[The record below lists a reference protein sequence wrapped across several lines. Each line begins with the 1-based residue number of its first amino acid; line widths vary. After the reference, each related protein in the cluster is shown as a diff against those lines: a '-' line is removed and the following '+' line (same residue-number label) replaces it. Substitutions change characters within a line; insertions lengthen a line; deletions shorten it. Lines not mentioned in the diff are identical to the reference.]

1 VQLWVGEMQEEGLSP
16 SRIRQAVIVLS
27 QALDAAMRDG
37 RVARNATK
45 GVKLPR
51 LQRVEAAY
59 LDPGQ
64 VEAIAR
70 VMPDGYD
77 VLVRVLG
84 TVGLRFGEAAA
95 LQRRHVDLLRRRL
108 RVEQSLAEVG
118 GVLRLG
124 PTKTHAVRTV
134 PLPAS
139 LAKALEEHLQKN
151 VPVHADAWVFHG
163 PKGGALRHSAFYG
176 RVWTPTLRRLG
187 VDHVGIHVLRHSAVA
202 AMISA
207 GASPKAV
214 QQVMGHR
221 SVAFTL
227 TVYGH
232 LLDADLDDLAERLDA
247 LPRHIQRPVHGL
259 AT

>member
-1 VQLWVGEMQEEGLSP
+1 
-16 SRIRQAVIVLS
+16 
-27 QALDAAMRDG
+27 
-37 RVARNATK
+37 
-45 GVKLPR
+45 
-51 LQRVEAAY
+51 
-59 LDPGQ
+59 
-64 VEAIAR
+64 
-70 VMPDGYD
+70 MPNGYEL
-77 VLVRVLG
+77 LVRLLG

-108 RVEQSLAEVG
+108 RIEQSLAEVG
-118 GVLRLG
+118 GVLKLG

-139 LAKALEEHLQKN
+139 LAKALAIHLDEN
-151 VPVHADAWVFHG
+151 VPPAVDSWVFQG
-163 PKGGALRHSAFYG
+163 PKGGALRHSGFYG

-187 VDHVGIHVLRHSAVA
+187 FDHVGVHVLRHSAVA
-202 AMISA
+202 AMLSA

-247 LPRHIQRPVHGL
+247 LPRDVPRPVHGL
-259 AT
+259 AASAGSASETSRDF